1 MNNTKKILLILA
13 IVFSFGD
20 VAWSIYD
27 IVSYFQT
34 DVTVRAAIFYLI
46 FTFISLAAS
55 IAIIV
60 LLTMAIWNN
69 GKYFRSR
76 YGLYMAALTISI
88 ILNLFSITSVF
99 LIVSIFISDWVWIKP
114 EKEVKEDGVI
124 IEYVKKEDKTDTKE
138 EKIASLRKR
147 HEKGEISDEEFQ
159 EELTKLL

>member
-1 MNNTKKILLILA
+1 M
-13 IVFSFGD
+13 
-20 VAWSIYD
+20 
-27 IVSYFQT
+27 
-34 DVTVRAAIFYLI
+34 
-46 FTFISLAAS
+46 
-55 IAIIV
+55 
-60 LLTMAIWNN
+60 
-69 GKYFRSR
+69 
-76 YGLYMAALTISI
+76 
-88 ILNLFSITSVF
+88 F